1 MSQSNEKRA
10 RRAWRKRMDK
20 IARSDWALLTRNM
33 QAIKRKLNRRKWA
46 IIILLVLLAG
56 AILWG
61 VILSVN
67 IG

>member
-20 IARSDWALLTRNM
+20 IARNDWALYIKT
-33 QAIKRKLNRRKWA
+33 IKRKLNRRKWT
-46 IIILLVLLAG
+46 IIILSVLLAI

-61 VILSVN
+61 VILSVS
-67 IG
+67 IA

>member
-1 MSQSNEKRA
+1 MSQSSEKRA

-20 IARSDWALLTRNM
+20 IARNDWALFINTS
-33 QAIKRKLNRRKWA
+33 QQKLNRRKWA
-46 IIILLVLLAG
+46 IIILSILLFI

>member
-20 IARSDWALLTRNM
+20 IARSDWALF
-33 QAIKRKLNRRKWA
+33 IKTIERKLNRRKWT
-46 IIILLVLLAG
+46 IIILSVLLAS
-56 AILWG
+56 AVLWS

>member
-20 IARSDWALLTRNM
+20 IARSDWALFIKT
-33 QAIKRKLNRRKWA
+33 IKRKLNRRKWA
-46 IIILLVLLAG
+46 IIILSVLLVG
-56 AILWG
+56 AVLWG

>member
-33 QAIKRKLNRRKWA
+33 QTIKRKLNHRKWT
-46 IIILLVLLAG
+46 IIILSVLLAG
-56 AILWG
+56 AVLWG